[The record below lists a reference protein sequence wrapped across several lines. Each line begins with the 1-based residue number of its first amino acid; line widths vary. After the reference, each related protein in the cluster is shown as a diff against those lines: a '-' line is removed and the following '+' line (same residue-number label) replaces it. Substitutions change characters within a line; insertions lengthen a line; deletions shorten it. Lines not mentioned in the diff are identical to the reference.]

1 MISVEW
7 NDWYSMHV
15 VSENVKNDNLWCV
28 GLRIRKPVIKMIVF
42 KTARSQS
49 LHQVLK
55 NIRGRFNML
64 SIYKFVICPTFDDG
78 GCPVFEV
85 DLSLKS
91 ACSVKCIFSSASSA
105 SACAFRY
112 LAWVRV
118 AISSASSSCF
128 FIDRMRPWYLSHS
141 SCQWWRKNVV
151 SEFGK
156 NYIHKN
162 YCIFEDI
169 FSSKK
174 NIRKK

>member
-1 MISVEW
+1 MRGVEDKKTGDKDDCIQDCKKPPKFASSVEK
-7 NDWYSMHV
+7 Y
-15 VSENVKNDNLWCV
+15 KRC
-28 GLRIRKPVIKMIVF
+28 
-42 KTARSQS
+42 
-49 LHQVLK
+49 
-55 NIRGRFNML
+55 RFNVL
-64 SIYKFVICPTFDDG
+64 SIYKFVICPTFDNG

-118 AISSASSSCF
+118 AISSASSICF